1 MFELNVFI
9 CVVSFILVWL
19 FVVFAVRNSTP
30 GNLERSSQK
39 IFDRTEFLYLLSP
52 FGSGLRPQKNDAA
65 SEVTGRR
72 VSNVY
77 LY

>member
-19 FVVFAVRNSTP
+19 FVVFLFAIPLPEIRNEVP
-30 GNLERSSQK
+30 KN

-72 VSNVY
+72 VSNV
-77 LY
+77 